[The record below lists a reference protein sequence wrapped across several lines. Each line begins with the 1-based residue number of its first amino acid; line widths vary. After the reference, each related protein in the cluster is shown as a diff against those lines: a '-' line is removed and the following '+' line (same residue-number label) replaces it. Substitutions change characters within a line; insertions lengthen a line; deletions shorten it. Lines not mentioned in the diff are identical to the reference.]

1 MRSFILITFLAAT
14 GCAAYDP
21 SLPPTAFTC
30 GDVEPKCPDGYSC
43 QNNVCVSG
51 GDSVDGGGDFVC
63 ADQPAFEPNDT
74 TAAAYMTN
82 VGTTQMITF
91 GPISIC
97 PESDKDH
104 FKIVTSAL
112 ANLEVVTSW
121 DDGTPV
127 ANSILG
133 MAGNTVATGA
143 STSATSNR
151 ACAVGLA
158 AGTYFALAQSSNN
171 VKNNYRM
178 SIKLVPGC

>member
-1 MRSFILITFLAAT
+1 MRSFILITILAAT

-30 GDVEPKCPDGYSC
+30 GDADPKCPDGYAC
-43 QNNVCVSG
+43 QNNVCVAG
-51 GDSVDGGGDFVC
+51 GSSVDGGGDFQC

-74 TAAAYMTN
+74 TATAYMTN

-97 PESDKDH
+97 PEADKDH
-104 FKIVTSAL
+104 FKVVTSAL

-127 ANSILG
+127 ANAILG
-133 MAGNTVATGA
+133 MAGNTVASGA

-158 AGTYFALAQSSNN
+158 AGTSGLLIGTSGSIVVRESSS
-171 VKNNYRM
+171 RT
-178 SIKLVPGC
+178 